1 MLLLPKLPQTNDQAF
16 SIRVLEYM
24 IQSHSDGK
32 GYRVERKNNHLRVR
46 GKELYVLAKLNLLFY
61 SYT

>member
-1 MLLLPKLPQTNDQAF
+1 
-16 SIRVLEYM
+16 M

-32 GYRVERKNNHLRVR
+32 GYRVERKNNHLRVH